1 MSLLLCRRGP
11 VKHPL
16 YIEVLGIHIYSSQEL
31 CYVICNHPL
40 LVMDGFVGKAL
51 YSFVKNELG
60 MGFVAGRMEK
70 LSETGSRPEEAL
82 YLFLTECDYCT
93 EKESQR
99 FRQTA
104 AAYRSLPAPR
114 YEKAVADY
122 LFGKKQYG
130 RASVR
135 YEKLLAETEEKKE
148 DPAFMGALYQSLGA
162 AYAQMF
168 QFHRAYR
175 AYDKAYGLDHDREVL
190 KRIYFLS
197 VLAPELEAADTYG
210 PLFKPEF
217 KGAWEEELRQAR
229 TDGEQA
235 EEVRGLRTL
244 MKRDMPYRMEGAAR
258 IVGRWK
264 SEYRKMV

>member
-1 MSLLLCRRGP
+1 MSLLLCRREP
-11 VKHPL
+11 VKHPF
-16 YIEVLGIHIYSSQEL
+16 YIEVLGIYIYSSQEL
-31 CYVICNHPL
+31 CYVICHHPL
-40 LVMDGFVGKAL
+40 LVMDGFVGKGL
-51 YSFVKNELG
+51 YSFIKNELG

-70 LSETGSRPEEAL
+70 LSETGSRPEEVL

-93 EKESQR
+93 EKESQK

-104 AAYRSLPAPR
+104 AAYRNLPSCR
-114 YEKAVADY
+114 YEKAAADY

-135 YEKLLAETEEKKE
+135 YEKLLEEAEEAKE
-148 DPAFMGALYQSLGA
+148 DPAFVGALYQSLGA

-175 AYDKAYGLDHDREVL
+175 AYDKAYSLDHDREVL

-197 VLAPELEAADTYG
+197 VMAPELEAADAYG

-217 KGAWEEELRQAR
+217 RGAWEEELRQAR
-229 TDGEQA
+229 IDGEQA
-235 EEVRGLRTL
+235 DEVRGLRAL

-258 IVGRWK
+258 LVGRWK

>member
-1 MSLLLCRRGP
+1 
-11 VKHPL
+11 
-16 YIEVLGIHIYSSQEL
+16 
-31 CYVICNHPL
+31 
-40 LVMDGFVGKAL
+40 
-51 YSFVKNELG
+51 
-60 MGFVAGRMEK
+60 
-70 LSETGSRPEEAL
+70 
-82 YLFLTECDYCT
+82 
-93 EKESQR
+93 
-99 FRQTA
+99 
-104 AAYRSLPAPR
+104 
-114 YEKAVADY
+114 
-122 LFGKKQYG
+122 
-130 RASVR
+130 
-135 YEKLLAETEEKKE
+135 
-148 DPAFMGALYQSLGA
+148 MGALYQSLGA

-217 KGAWEEELRQAR
+217 RGAWEEELRQAR

-235 EEVRGLRTL
+235 EEVRGLRIL